1 MRWTGF
7 GLFAFLRFCCV
18 SLVISKNYIYNG
30 ARANI
35 LVVVISSL
43 LVEVSP
49 DEAKRRGRR
58 KTLLPLIFA
67 SSWETLACEAPDA
80 FPVVAWLPPKNR
92 ERSETGNASGAS
104 QARETSASRE
114 RHETSWSLFLATVC
128 HVENVSNAFSE
139 FPCFVKRLMDTEEK
153 FKLFPKKLIVLHR
166 VPVDRNEEKAPAVSQ
181 RKAKIYLSL

>member
-7 GLFAFLRFCCV
+7 GLFAFLWFCCV
-18 SLVISKNYIYNG
+18 SLVISKNYIYIG

-43 LVEVSP
+43 LAEVSP

-58 KTLLPLIFA
+58 KTLPFLSFLPHREKPL
-67 SSWETLACEAPDA
+67 LAGK
-80 FPVVAWLPPKNR
+80 VMRW
-92 ERSETGNASGAS
+92 
-104 QARETSASRE
+104 
-114 RHETSWSLFLATVC
+114 SWSLFLATAC
-128 HVENVSNAFSE
+128 HVENVNNALSE

>member
-7 GLFAFLRFCCV
+7 GLFAFLWFCCV
-18 SLVISKNYIYNG
+18 SLVISKNYIYIG

-43 LVEVSP
+43 LAEVSP

-58 KTLLPLIFA
+58 KTPPFLSFLPHREKPLLA
-67 SSWETLACEAPDA
+67 GKVMRW
-80 FPVVAWLPPKNR
+80 
-92 ERSETGNASGAS
+92 
-104 QARETSASRE
+104 
-114 RHETSWSLFLATVC
+114 SWSLFLATVC
-128 HVENVSNAFSE
+128 HVENVNNAFSE

-181 RKAKIYLSL
+181 RKAKIHLSL